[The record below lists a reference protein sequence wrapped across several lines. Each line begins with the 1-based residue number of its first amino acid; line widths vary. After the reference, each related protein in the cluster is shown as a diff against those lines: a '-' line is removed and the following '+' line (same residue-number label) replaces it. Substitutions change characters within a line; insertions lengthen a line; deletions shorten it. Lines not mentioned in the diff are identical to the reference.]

1 MALLRKANK
10 TNENFA
16 RIGRAVPTDA
26 EAQQARS
33 DFAKTDPRR
42 LDTGDG
48 GTRAILGA
56 QGAYK
61 EAKFTENAGGAAFGN
76 PNLARQGI
84 TSRFIR
90 NQPPPEP
97 PTDGTGQTV
106 TSTSV
111 AATNVPPKLPEANPQ
126 VTPGQAA
133 AALNAQRIADLKA
146 RAAGTAPKY
155 RPGQPIATEGG

>member
-1 MALLRKANK
+1 VRGIDNAIA
-10 TNENFA
+10 A
-16 RIGRAVPTDA
+16 RARAEA
-26 EAQQARS
+26 ETAAAQQARS

-48 GTRAILGA
+48 GKRAILGA

-61 EAKFTENAGGAAFGN
+61 EATFATNAGGAAFGN

-106 TSTSV
+106 SPTTVEV
-111 AATNVPPKLPEANPQ
+111 ASVPPKLPEAT

-133 AALNAQRIADLKA
+133 AALNAQRIADLRA